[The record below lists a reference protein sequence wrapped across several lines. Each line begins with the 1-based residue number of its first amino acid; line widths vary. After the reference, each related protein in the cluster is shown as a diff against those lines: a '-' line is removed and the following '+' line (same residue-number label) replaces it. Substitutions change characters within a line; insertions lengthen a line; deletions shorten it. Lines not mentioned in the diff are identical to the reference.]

1 MWMLSKTLL
10 TLCLIGCSAVTQA
23 DQKQRLGAFDV
34 HYVVVPSMFFNEEI
48 ANRYEISR
56 GRDRALIN
64 ISVLDQSLTAVAVTL
79 DGAMTNLL
87 GQRQELEFR
96 EVREGSSIYYLAPI
110 KHADRE
116 TLRFSIRIHF
126 TGNSSSTEG
135 TIEELNFQQQMFWDG
150 R

>member
-1 MWMLSKTLL
+1 MWILDKILL
-10 TLCLIGCSAVTQA
+10 TLCLVLCSATTQA

-48 ANRYEISR
+48 ANRYDIAR

-64 ISVLDQSLTAVAVTL
+64 ISVLDQNLTAVAATL
-79 DGAMTNLL
+79 EGAMTNLL

-96 EVREGSSIYYLAPI
+96 EVREGSAIYYLAPI

-116 TLRFSIRIHF
+116 TLRFSIRIRVA
-126 TGNSSSTEG
+126 GNSDASD
-135 TIEELNFQQQMFWDG
+135 TIEEELKFQQQMFWDD